1 MRACIR
7 LGLAM
12 FVAAG
17 FVGCSRS
24 GSPKTSAHENEH
36 PDEEAEVGV
45 TFKAGRGL
53 HVPETT
59 ARFIDLKTA
68 EVEERRVPFELRFS
82 AQVYQ
87 GGAGVRSVALEP
99 KPGSTTKLASAE
111 IRPEDARLLRRG
123 LAVNVEI
130 NSAASLRGRV
140 VEIAAH
146 PEKSGAHDDVTVAI
160 DDPEGRLR
168 SGLFVNVVAPVG
180 GEREVM
186 TVPRRALLRTA
197 EDEFVYT
204 RNGEHF
210 IRTPVKTGA
219 ANEENVEI
227 TDGLYAGDEVVVNPV
242 MTLWMA
248 ELQSIRGG
256 KACADGH

>member
-1 MRACIR
+1 MKIYTRF
-7 LGLAM
+7 GLTILLT
-12 FVAAG
+12 AALAA
-17 FVGCSRS
+17 CSRS
-24 GSPKTSAHENEH
+24 NSPGIGAHEGEH
-36 PDEEAEVGV
+36 PHEEAEVGV
-45 TFKAGRGL
+45 TFKTGRGL
-53 HVPETT
+53 HVPESTE
-59 ARFIDLKTA
+59 RFIDLKTA
-68 EVEERRVPFELRFS
+68 EVEERRIPFELRFS

-87 GGAGVRSVALEP
+87 GGAGVRSVALPP
-99 KPGSTTKLASAE
+99 KQASTTTLASAE
-111 IRPEDARLLRRG
+111 INPEDARLLRSG

-130 NSAASLRGRV
+130 DNSASLRGRV
-140 VEIAAH
+140 AEIAAH
-146 PEKSGAHDDVTVAI
+146 TEKSGAHADVTVAF

-168 SGLFVNVVAPVG
+168 PGLFVNVVVRVG

-186 TVPRRALLRTA
+186 SVPRRALLRTA
-197 EDEFVYT
+197 EGEFVYT

-219 ANEENVEI
+219 VNDENVEI
-227 TDGLYAGDEVVVNPV
+227 IDGLYAGDEVVVNPV